1 MKKAILT
8 AATLVAVLF
17 AAAVCAKDFI
27 VQELNNGPSGTFVFS
42 PVFIQIQP
50 GDTVTFTPTD
60 QGHNSESVFAPA
72 GSAPWK
78 TEISQAATITF
89 SKPGVYIYQCTPH
102 NLFGM
107 VGVIVVG
114 SPVNLADAQKAAT
127 DIEKKQLMNQGRISQ
142 IMKQV
147 KQ

>member
-1 MKKAILT
+1 MKRAIF
-8 AATLVAVLF
+8 AMAGILVMLF
-17 AAAVCAKDFI
+17 AGSAWAKDYV
-27 VQELNNGPSGTFVFS
+27 VQELNNGPGGTFIFS
-42 PVFIQIQP
+42 PSFIQIQP

-72 GSAPWK
+72 GAAPWK

-89 SKPGVYIYQCTPH
+89 SKLGVYIYQCTPH

-107 VGVIVVG
+107 IGVIVVG
-114 SPVNLADAQKAAT
+114 SPVNLADAQKAAA

-142 IMKQV
+142 IMKQI